1 MSSFL
6 QLCAHALVSVKAT
19 INIALVNNPNH
30 MTQNK
35 TNIHHL
41 RETHLGSF
49 TYSSSS
55 SCVRGRCSTLSP
67 IMMTTWFRHL
77 LKLDQD
83 VWIRGKRSLASLL
96 HYKLF
101 YFIEESFSSPMA
113 INPLFKGQK
122 NENVFVMW
130 VLKWLQVLVSMLFN
144 VI

>member
-83 VWIRGKRSLASLL
+83 VSIRGKRSLTSLL

-101 YFIEESFSSPMA
+101 YFIEEKFFLSYGYQSFIQRTKEWKLFCNVGVEMIASTYINA
-113 INPLFKGQK
+113 I
-122 NENVFVMW
+122 
-130 VLKWLQVLVSMLFN
+130 
-144 VI
+144 